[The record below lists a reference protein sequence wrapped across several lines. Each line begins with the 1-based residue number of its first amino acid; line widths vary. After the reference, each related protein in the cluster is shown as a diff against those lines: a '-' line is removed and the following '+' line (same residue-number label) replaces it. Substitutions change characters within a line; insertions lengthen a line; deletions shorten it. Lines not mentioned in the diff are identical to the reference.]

1 MANKKKVVATTEE
14 APITV
19 AEETPSVDVVVKEPE
34 VAEEKKEK
42 TPVKA
47 YETPEVTVNLE
58 PVKRNPNVRVRFGK
72 DYRGNIGGKAYNFK
86 KGDVAVV
93 PENVRRVLSK
103 EEGLLRPL

>member
-19 AEETPSVDVVVKEPE
+19 AETETPPVDVVVEEPK
-34 VAEEKKEK
+34 VAEETE

-47 YETPEVTVNLE
+47 YKTPEVTVNLVE
-58 PVKRNPNVRVRFGK
+58 PVKKNPNVKVRFGK